1 MFVMVGRIFL
11 SPDLLEEP
19 MSTLILKRAAAN
31 RGLGQW
37 SDNDYVTEPAHAA
50 RNNAWATARAIF
62 RANMNEARFW
72 IGVADQ
78 FAAAGNETSANQAS
92 NEANFF
98 LGQAEGAM
106 NDMSNA
112 C

>member
-1 MFVMVGRIFL
+1 MAIGLKQRSSI
-11 SPDLLEEP
+11 
-19 MSTLILKRAAAN
+19 MSTYTTCKFVPVIGAVLALAISAV
-31 RGLGQW
+31 Q
-37 SDNDYVTEPAHAA
+37 PAYAA
-50 RNNAWATARAIF
+50 RNDACATARAIF

-92 NEANFF
+92 NEAGHF
-98 LGQAEGAM
+98 LGLAEGAL

-112 C
+112 CS

>member
-1 MFVMVGRIFL
+1 MIRKFVPVVGAVLALAI
-11 SPDLLEEP
+11 
-19 MSTLILKRAAAN
+19 AAA
-31 RGLGQW
+31 
-37 SDNDYVTEPAHAA
+37 EPAAA
-50 RNNAWATARAIF
+50 LPNNACVTARAIF

-98 LGQAEGAM
+98 LGQAAAAL
-106 NDMSNA
+106 NDMSAA
-112 C
+112 CH